1 MSQKLRFLKSA
12 AKLLYHTA
20 KTCQYINI
28 FFLFPIFFIKKA
40 AIFKNRCKDNIHN
53 CQITAEGGRK
63 CNFLMRFAI

>member
-28 FFLFPIFFIKKA
+28 FFIKKQRFFKTA
-40 AIFKNRCKDNIHN
+40 AKIIYIIAKLRQRVEENATF
-53 CQITAEGGRK
+53 
-63 CNFLMRFAI
+63 